1 MLRPR
6 KGRYEF
12 LLRRF
17 ARLKRFPP
25 DEAVVD
31 CCLSVQLQRENWREM
46 IILELAFGENP
57 QQQAPQR
64 HVQVV
69 GTPIKASLELH
80 YEFIALVL
88 EIFIYHLAISQ
99 LFQLILQRCFLIEQ
113 LTH

>member
-1 MLRPR
+1 
-6 KGRYEF
+6 
-12 LLRRF
+12 
-17 ARLKRFPP
+17 
-25 DEAVVD
+25 
-31 CCLSVQLQRENWREM
+31 M

-88 EIFIYHLAISQ
+88 EIFIYHL
-99 LFQLILQRCFLIEQ
+99 LYLN
-113 LTH
+113 